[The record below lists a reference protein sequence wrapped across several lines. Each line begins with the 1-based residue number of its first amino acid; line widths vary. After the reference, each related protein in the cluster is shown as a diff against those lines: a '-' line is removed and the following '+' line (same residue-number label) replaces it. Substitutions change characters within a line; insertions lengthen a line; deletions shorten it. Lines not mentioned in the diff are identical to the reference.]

1 MIIGDRHVDKTL
13 VLIFVINLP
22 LSHLFFL
29 SLFVLPLVIHVVGNK
44 LDLAATK
51 RVVPIERTEEYVART
66 LGTEFSVHEVSA
78 KDDDGKSTG
87 TFATFFPSILRST

>member
-1 MIIGDRHVDKTL
+1 MWMNASIKFPTNTL
-13 VLIFVINLP
+13 HFI
-22 LSHLFFL
+22 SFFFFFFP
-29 SLFVLPLVIHVVGNK
+29 SLVIHVVGNK

-78 KDDDGKSTG
+78 KDDDGKEHWNKPP
-87 TFATFFPSILRST
+87 FRPSVTVLKWITKS